1 LFTKLNK
8 IKLKVLYKKL
18 KEIMKI
24 VIEGEIKGSKEN
36 FRNLTT
42 DTKIKFVSKLMKNV
56 KKRIKSRN

>member
-1 LFTKLNK
+1 
-8 IKLKVLYKKL
+8 
-18 KEIMKI
+18 MKI

-42 DTKIKFVSKLMKNV
+42 DTKIKFVYKLIKNV